1 MVLSCVDSPYIHIHF
16 SGYLDIKILLF
27 PLTMVMMRRWQSIL
41 GRNDRRDLQEEEEEE
56 DQQ

>member
-1 MVLSCVDSPYIHIHF
+1 MVLSCVDSPYIYIHF
-16 SGYLDIKILLF
+16 SGYLDIKMLLF
-27 PLTMVMMRRWQSIL
+27 LLTMVMMRRWQSIL